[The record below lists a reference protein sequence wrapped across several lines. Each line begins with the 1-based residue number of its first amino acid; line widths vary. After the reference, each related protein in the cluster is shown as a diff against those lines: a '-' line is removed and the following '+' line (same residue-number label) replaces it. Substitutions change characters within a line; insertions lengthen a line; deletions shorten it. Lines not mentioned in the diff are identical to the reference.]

1 MTTRE
6 FMLPPDQTFPV
17 VVFLGVLVQ
26 LGGMLMLIGI
36 FYLLR
41 GHVLRRSYFSAWAG
55 AWTAIACGIVALV
68 VRYIL
73 VPGLRGT
80 PAHEADMAVR
90 LLYFVYQSFKVL
102 GLVLLLRGT
111 VMYVA
116 GARAGFGATRKLW
129 IAAVLFAALS
139 TTLSSR
145 GLNEMVIWQSAIG
158 VPMLGYC
165 ASTLFWLPPSRRT
178 RGSLATGA
186 GFLLLALLWLCYAA
200 AFGFL
205 FHAGSHTSLRL
216 FASRFVSFNSYW
228 DLSADVFLGYA
239 MILLLMEDAKREVD
253 DAQAE
258 LRITHDQLRRAAL
271 YDSLTDSLNR
281 RAYVE
286 GVGLEMVRATFGT
299 VVLADL
305 DNLKV
310 VNDRFGHSAGDRL
323 LRHCADVLRA
333 TLRPYDKLYR
343 WGGDEFLLIVPSAR
357 ATDVLQRIGEALAAE
372 VHIEGDDDHQVHLE
386 VSLGA
391 ADYAS
396 AEELPF
402 AVEHADR
409 AMYLD
414 KGRRKA
420 ERRSGSTPGMP
431 DPSDPPHSPTL
442 V

>member
-1 MTTRE
+1 
-6 FMLPPDQTFPV
+6 MLSPDQTYPV
-17 VVFLGVLVQ
+17 VVYLGVLVQ
-26 LGGMLMLIGI
+26 LGGMLMLIGV

-41 GHVLRRSYFSAWAG
+41 GYVLRRSYFSAWAG
-55 AWTAIACGIVALV
+55 AWSAIAIGVAALV
-68 VRYIL
+68 VRFL
-73 VPGLRGT
+73 VLPDLHGGKL
-80 PAHEADMAVR
+80 PESSVAIR
-90 LLYFVYQSFKVL
+90 LLYFVYQACKVL

-116 GARAGFGATRKLW
+116 GARAGAGATRRLW
-129 IAAVLFAALS
+129 IAALAFAAVS
-139 TTLSSR
+139 TLVSAR
-145 GLNEMVIWQSAIG
+145 GLNEMVIWQSVIG
-158 VPMLGYC
+158 VPILGYC
-165 ASTLFWLPPSRRT
+165 ASMLFWLPRSRRT
-178 RGSLATGA
+178 GGSLATGA
-186 GFLLLALLWLCYAA
+186 GFAALAILWLLYAG
-200 AFGFL
+200 AFGVAVRSGTHTQL
-205 FHAGSHTSLRL
+205 RADASHLISL
-216 FASRFVSFNSYW
+216 NSYL
-228 DLSADVFLGYA
+228 DLAVDVFLSYA
-239 MILLLMEDAKREVD
+239 MIVLLMEDAKREVD

-271 YDSLTDSLNR
+271 YDALTDSLNR
-281 RAYVE
+281 RAYAE
-286 GVGLEMVRATFGT
+286 GVGLEMAKATFGT

-305 DNLKV
+305 DNLKL

-357 ATDVLQRIGEALAAE
+357 ATDVLERISAALLAE
-372 VHIEGDDDHQVHLE
+372 VHVEGQNDEQIHLE

-414 KGRRKA
+414 KSRRKA
-420 ERRSGSTPGMP
+420 ADRRSG
-431 DPSDPPHSPTL
+431 PSSAALSESASKTT

>member
-1 MTTRE
+1 
-6 FMLPPDQTFPV
+6 MLPPDQTLPV

-26 LGGMLMLIGI
+26 LGGMLMLIGV

-41 GHVLRRSYFSAWAG
+41 GHVLRRSYFSAWAA
-55 AWTAIACGIVALV
+55 AWAAVAAGIGALV

-73 VPGLRGT
+73 VPGLRGA
-80 PAHEADMAVR
+80 PAHEADVTVR
-90 LLYFVYQSFKVL
+90 GLYFVYQSFKVL

-116 GARAGFGATRKLW
+116 GARAGFGATRRLW

-139 TTLSSR
+139 TTVSSR

-158 VPMLGYC
+158 VPILGYC
-165 ASTLFWLPPSRRT
+165 ASMLFWLPRSRRT
-178 RGSLATGA
+178 RGSLATA
-186 GFLLLALLWLCYAA
+186 S
-200 AFGFL
+200 GFL
-205 FHAGSHTSLRL
+205 FLAVLWLFYAGAFGLLVRVHAHTALRAFAARVVSL
-216 FASRFVSFNSYW
+216 NSYC
-228 DLSADVFLGYA
+228 DLAANVFLGYA
-239 MILLLMEDAKREVD
+239 MILLLLEDAKREVD
-253 DAQAE
+253 DAQSE

-305 DNLKV
+305 DNLKL

-343 WGGDEFLLIVPSAR
+343 WGGDEFLLLVPSAR
-357 ATDVLQRIGEALAAE
+357 AEDVLQRISEALAAE
-372 VHIEGDDDHQVHLE
+372 VHVEGDDDQQIHLE

-420 ERRSGSTPGMP
+420 ADRRSGATHGVPA
-431 DPSDPPHSPTL
+431 PPPNVT